1 MKKLLIAIFA
11 LNILFAQE
19 VESIQKN
26 RTLIIYKDSFA
37 IIKEPILWNLK
48 DGKNI
53 TFFNNLSPNI
63 VFDSPLLN
71 IEGVEV
77 GSQTLNK
84 NFYSTDSYL
93 KKNIGSLVEVKP
105 INDSV
110 VQGALLDINSSS
122 ISISTNKGLIIF
134 QRSRVEYILLKS
146 KQVQNK
152 FTPQISWEIFSE
164 GLNSVTA
171 ELTYLSSGFSWKPV
185 YKLQLSDSD
194 STAALSI
201 DAEVV
206 NGSNMNLLGVD
217 IKVVEGL
224 VPVGGSSKA
233 RNMPMVASRGMTMSE
248 RTNELGD
255 FYIFD
260 LGTNLNLRALETI
273 QFPLMPKTE
282 IGYEKKYIFKNSER
296 DQKDEPLSIEISF
309 QNSKANNLEL
319 PLPSGVIY
327 LYEKDMNG
335 ELSFIGKNSLS
346 HLYKGGN
353 AVLDAGKAFD
363 IIGKR
368 RILNFDR
375 QNNSEESTISLQI
388 MNTSNESIKVKAIE
402 KIIGDWVIKESSSMY
417 IKDDAST
424 IYFPLEIQPNSSEL
438 ITYTYRKEWK

>member
-122 ISISTNKGLIIF
+122 ISISTNKGLMIF

-185 YKLQLSDSD
+185 YKLQLSNSD

-388 MNTSNESIKVKAIE
+388 MNTSNKSIKVKAIE

>member
-122 ISISTNKGLIIF
+122 ISISTNKGLMIF
-134 QRSRVEYILLKS
+134 QRSRVEYISLKS

-152 FTPQISWEIFSE
+152 FIPQLSWEIFSE

-185 YKLQLSDSD
+185 YKLQLSNSD

-388 MNTSNESIKVKAIE
+388 MNTSNKPIKVKAIE

>member
-122 ISISTNKGLIIF
+122 ISISTNKGLMIF

-152 FTPQISWEIFSE
+152 FIPQLSWEIFSE

-185 YKLQLSDSD
+185 YKLQLSNSD

-388 MNTSNESIKVKAIE
+388 MNTSNKPIKVKAIE

>member
-19 VESIQKN
+19 VESIQPN
-26 RTLIIYKDSFA
+26 RTLTIYKDSFA

-71 IEGVEV
+71 IQGVEV

-122 ISISTNKGLIIF
+122 ISISTNKGLMIF
-134 QRSRVEYILLKS
+134 QRSRVEYISLKS

-224 VPVGGSSKA
+224 VPVSGSSKA

-248 RTNELGD
+248 RTKELGD

-309 QNSKANNLEL
+309 QNSKENNLEL

-346 HLYKGGN
+346 QLYKGGN

-402 KIIGDWVIKESSSMY
+402 KIVGDWVIKESSSMY

>member
-19 VESIQKN
+19 VESIQPN
-26 RTLIIYKDSFA
+26 RTLTIYKDSFA

-71 IEGVEV
+71 IQGVEV

-122 ISISTNKGLIIF
+122 ISISTNKGLMIF
-134 QRSRVEYILLKS
+134 QRSRVEYISLKS

-224 VPVGGSSKA
+224 VPVSGSSKA

-248 RTNELGD
+248 RTKELGD

-273 QFPLMPKTE
+273 QFPLMSKTE

-309 QNSKANNLEL
+309 ENSKENNLEL

-346 HLYKGGN
+346 QLYKGGN

-402 KIIGDWVIKESSSMY
+402 KIVGDWVIKESSSMY

>member
-1 MKKLLIAIFA
+1 MKKLLIVIFT
-11 LNILFAQE
+11 LNILLAQQ
-19 VESIQKN
+19 VESVQNN
-26 RTLIIYKDSFA
+26 RTLTIYKDNFA

-48 DGKNI
+48 DGKNN
-53 TFFNNLSPNI
+53 TSFNNLSPNI
-63 VFDSPLLN
+63 VFDSPVLN

-77 GSQTLNK
+77 RSQTLNK

-105 INDSV
+105 TNDSA

-122 ISISTNKGLIIF
+122 ISINTNKGLMIF
-134 QRSRVEYILLKS
+134 QRSRIEYVLLKS
-146 KQVQNK
+146 KQIQNK

-164 GLNSVTA
+164 GLSSITA
-171 ELTYLSSGFSWKPV
+171 ELTYLTSGFSWKPI
-185 YKLQLSDSD
+185 YTLQLDSIG
-194 STAALSI
+194 STASLSVN
-201 DAEVV
+201 AEVV

-224 VPVGGSSKA
+224 VPIGESKSN
-233 RNMPMVASRGMTMSE
+233 NMGMITSRMSGMTE
-248 RTNELGD
+248 KTNQLGD
-255 FYIFD
+255 FYIFS
-260 LGTNLNLRALETI
+260 LGSNMNLKALETI

-282 IGYEKKYIFKNSER
+282 IEYEKKYIFQNSER
-296 DQKDEPLSIEISF
+296 DQKDEPLSTEISF
-309 QNSKANNLEL
+309 ENSKENNLEL
-319 PLPSGVIY
+319 PLPSGIVY
-327 LYEKDMNG
+327 LYEKGING
-335 ELSFIGKNSLS
+335 DLSFIGKNNLS
-346 HLYKGGN
+346 ELYKGGN

-375 QNNSEESTISLQI
+375 QNKSEESTISIQI
-388 MNTSNESIKVKAIE
+388 MNTSNTSIKVKAIE
-402 KIIGDWVIKESSSMY
+402 KIVGDWVIKESSSMY

>member
-122 ISISTNKGLIIF
+122 ISISTNKGLMIF

-185 YKLQLSDSD
+185 YKLQLSNSD

-388 MNTSNESIKVKAIE
+388 MNTSNKSIKVKAIE
-402 KIIGDWVIKESSSMY
+402 KIVGDWVIKESSSMY

>member
-26 RTLIIYKDSFA
+26 RTLTIYKDSFA

-122 ISISTNKGLIIF
+122 ISISTNKGLMIF
-134 QRSRVEYILLKS
+134 QRSRVEYISLKS

-335 ELSFIGKNSLS
+335 ALSFIGKNSLS

>member
-110 VQGALLDINSSS
+110 IQGALLDINSSS
-122 ISISTNKGLIIF
+122 ISLNTNKGLMIF
-134 QRSRVEYILLKS
+134 QRSRVEYISLKS

-164 GLNSVTA
+164 GLDSVTA

-194 STAALSI
+194 STASLSI
-201 DAEVV
+201 DVEVV

-224 VPVGGSSKA
+224 VPIGNSKA
-233 RNMPMVASRGMTMSE
+233 SNMLMVASRGMTMSE

-282 IGYEKKYIFKNSER
+282 IEYEKKYIFKNSER
-296 DQKDEPLSIEISF
+296 DQKDAPLSIEISF
-309 QNSKANNLEL
+309 QNSKENNLAL

-346 HLYKGGN
+346 QLYKGGN

-402 KIIGDWVIKESSSMY
+402 KIVGDWVIKESSSMY

>member
-11 LNILFAQE
+11 LNILLAQE
-19 VESIQKN
+19 VESIQTN
-26 RTLIIYKDSFA
+26 RTLTIYKDSFA

-122 ISISTNKGLIIF
+122 ISISTNKGLMIF
-134 QRSRVEYILLKS
+134 QRSRVEYISLKS

-164 GLNSVTA
+164 GLDSVTA

-260 LGTNLNLRALETI
+260 LGTNLNLKALETI

-282 IGYEKKYIFKNSER
+282 IEYEKKYIFKNSER
-296 DQKDEPLSIEISF
+296 DQKDAPLSIEISF
-309 QNSKANNLEL
+309 QNSKENNLAL

-346 HLYKGGN
+346 QLYKGGN

-388 MNTSNESIKVKAIE
+388 MNTSNESIKVKVIE
-402 KIIGDWVIKESSSMY
+402 KIVGDWVIKESSSMY

>member
-1 MKKLLIAIFA
+1 M
-11 LNILFAQE
+11 
-19 VESIQKN
+19 
-26 RTLIIYKDSFA
+26 
-37 IIKEPILWNLK
+37 
-48 DGKNI
+48 
-53 TFFNNLSPNI
+53 
-63 VFDSPLLN
+63 
-71 IEGVEV
+71 
-77 GSQTLNK
+77 
-84 NFYSTDSYL
+84 
-93 KKNIGSLVEVKP
+93 
-105 INDSV
+105 
-110 VQGALLDINSSS
+110 
-122 ISISTNKGLIIF
+122 
-134 QRSRVEYILLKS
+134 
-146 KQVQNK
+146 
-152 FTPQISWEIFSE
+152 
-164 GLNSVTA
+164 
-171 ELTYLSSGFSWKPV
+171 

-194 STAALSI
+194 STASLSI

-224 VPVGGSSKA
+224 VPIGNSKA
-233 RNMPMVASRGMTMSE
+233 SNMLMVASRGMTMSE

-296 DQKDEPLSIEISF
+296 DQKDAPLSIEISF
-309 QNSKANNLEL
+309 QNSKENNLAL

-402 KIIGDWVIKESSSMY
+402 KIVGDWVIKESSSMY

>member
-19 VESIQKN
+19 VESIQPN
-26 RTLIIYKDSFA
+26 RTLTIYKDSFA

-71 IEGVEV
+71 IQGVEV

-122 ISISTNKGLIIF
+122 ISLNTNKGLMIF
-134 QRSRVEYILLKS
+134 QRSRVEYISLKS

-152 FTPQISWEIFSE
+152 FIPQISWEIFSE

-224 VPVGGSSKA
+224 VPVSGSSKA

-248 RTNELGD
+248 RTKELGD

-273 QFPLMPKTE
+273 QFPLMSKTE

-309 QNSKANNLEL
+309 ENSKENNLEL

-346 HLYKGGN
+346 QLYKGGN

-402 KIIGDWVIKESSSMY
+402 KIVGDWVIKESSSMY

>member
-185 YKLQLSDSD
+185 YKLQLSNSD

-402 KIIGDWVIKESSSMY
+402 KIVGDWVIKESSSMY

>member
-19 VESIQKN
+19 VESIQTN
-26 RTLIIYKDSFA
+26 RTLTIYKDSFA

-71 IEGVEV
+71 IQGVEV

-122 ISISTNKGLIIF
+122 ISISTNKGLMIF

-224 VPVGGSSKA
+224 VPVGGSGKV

-248 RTNELGD
+248 RTKELGD

-282 IGYEKKYIFKNSER
+282 IGYEKKYIFRNSER

-309 QNSKANNLEL
+309 QNSKENNLEL

-346 HLYKGGN
+346 QLYKGGN

-402 KIIGDWVIKESSSMY
+402 KIVGDWVIKESSSMY

>member
-19 VESIQKN
+19 VESIQTN
-26 RTLIIYKDSFA
+26 RTLTIYKDSFA

-71 IEGVEV
+71 IQGVEV

-122 ISISTNKGLIIF
+122 ISINTNKGLIIF
-134 QRSRVEYILLKS
+134 QRSRVEYISLKS

-164 GLNSVTA
+164 GLDSITA

-224 VPVGGSSKA
+224 VPVGSSSKA

-248 RTNELGD
+248 RTKELGD

-296 DQKDEPLSIEISF
+296 DQRDEPLSIEISF
-309 QNSKANNLEL
+309 QNSKENNLEL

-327 LYEKDMNG
+327 LYEKNMNG
-335 ELSFIGKNSLS
+335 ELSFIGKNNLS
-346 HLYKGGN
+346 QLYKGGN

-402 KIIGDWVIKESSSMY
+402 KIVGDWVIKESSSMY

>member
-1 MKKLLIAIFA
+1 MKKLLIVIFT
-11 LNILFAQE
+11 LNILLAQQ
-19 VESIQKN
+19 VEPIQNN
-26 RTLIIYKDSFA
+26 RTLTIYKDSFA

-48 DGKNI
+48 DGKNN
-53 TFFNNLSPNI
+53 TSFNNLSPNI
-63 VFDSPLLN
+63 VFDSPFLN

-105 INDSV
+105 TNDSA

-122 ISISTNKGLIIF
+122 VSINTNKGLMIF
-134 QRSRVEYILLKS
+134 QRSRIEYVLLKS
-146 KQVQNK
+146 KQIQNK

-164 GLNSVTA
+164 GLNSITA
-171 ELTYLSSGFSWKPV
+171 ELTYLTSGFSWKPI
-185 YKLQLSDSD
+185 YKLQLDSIG

-201 DAEVV
+201 NAEVV

-224 VPVGGSSKA
+224 VPIGRSKPN
-233 RNMPMVASRGMTMSE
+233 NMAMVASRMSGMTE
-248 RTNELGD
+248 KTNQLGD
-255 FYIFD
+255 FYIFS
-260 LGTNLNLRALETI
+260 LGSNMNLKALETI

-282 IGYEKKYIFKNSER
+282 IEYEKKYIFQNSER

-309 QNSKANNLEL
+309 ENSKENNLEL
-319 PLPSGVIY
+319 PLPSGVAY
-327 LYEKDMNG
+327 LYEKDING
-335 ELSFIGKNSLS
+335 ELSFIGKNNLS
-346 HLYKGGN
+346 QLYKGGN

-375 QNNSEESTISLQI
+375 QNKSEESTISIQI
-388 MNTSNESIKVKAIE
+388 MNTSNTSIKVKAIE
-402 KIIGDWVIKESSSMY
+402 KIVGDWVIKESSSMY

>member
-1 MKKLLIAIFA
+1 MKKILIALLA
-11 LNILFAQE
+11 LNILNSQE
-19 VESIQKN
+19 LEPVQNN
-26 RTLIIYKDSFA
+26 RTLTIYKDSFA

-53 TFFNNLSPNI
+53 TSFNNLSPNI

-71 IEGVEV
+71 IDGVEV

-105 INDSV
+105 ANNSV

-122 ISISTNKGLIIF
+122 ISISTNKGLMIF
-134 QRSRVEYILLKS
+134 QRSRVEYISLKTN
-146 KQVQNK
+146 QIQNK

-164 GLNSVTA
+164 GLESVTA
-171 ELTYLSSGFSWKPV
+171 DLTYLTSGFSWKPV
-185 YKLQLSDSD
+185 YKLLLNGSD
-194 STAALSI
+194 TNAILSI

-217 IKVVEGL
+217 INVVEGL
-224 VPVGGSSKA
+224 VPVTNAKSSN
-233 RNMPMVASRGMTMSE
+233 NMGMVASRMGMTE
-248 RTNELGD
+248 KVNQLGD
-255 FYIFD
+255 FYIFS
-260 LGTNLNLRALETI
+260 LGNNLNLKALETI
-273 QFPLMPKTE
+273 QFPLMPKTQ
-282 IGYEKKYIFKNSER
+282 IAYEKKYIFENSER

-309 QNSKANNLEL
+309 ENTKDNNLEL
-319 PLPSGVIY
+319 PLPSGTIY
-327 LYEKDMNG
+327 LYEENIDG
-335 ELSFIGKNSLS
+335 ELSFIGKNTLS
-346 HLYKGGN
+346 SLYKGGS
-353 AVLDAGKAFD
+353 AILDAGKAFD

-388 MNTSNESIKVKAIE
+388 LNTSSESIKVKAIE
-402 KIIGDWVIKESSSMY
+402 KIVGDWVIKESSSMY

>member
-19 VESIQKN
+19 VESIQTN
-26 RTLIIYKDSFA
+26 RTLTIYKDSFA

-63 VFDSPLLN
+63 VFASPLFN
-71 IEGVEV
+71 IQGVEV

-122 ISISTNKGLIIF
+122 ISINTNKGLIIF
-134 QRSRVEYILLKS
+134 QRSRVEYISLKS

-164 GLNSVTA
+164 GLDSITA
-171 ELTYLSSGFSWKPV
+171 ELTYLSSGFSCKPV

-224 VPVGGSSKA
+224 VPVGSSSKA

-248 RTNELGD
+248 KTKELGD

-260 LGTNLNLRALETI
+260 LGTNLNLRARETI

-282 IGYEKKYIFKNSER
+282 IGYEKKYIIKNSER
-296 DQKDEPLSIEISF
+296 DQRDEPLSIEISF
-309 QNSKANNLEL
+309 QNSKENNLEL

-327 LYEKDMNG
+327 LYEKNMNG

-346 HLYKGGN
+346 QLYKGGN

-388 MNTSNESIKVKAIE
+388 MNTSNEPIKVKAIE
-402 KIIGDWVIKESSSMY
+402 KIVGDWVIKESSSMY

>member
-19 VESIQKN
+19 VESIQTN
-26 RTLIIYKDSFA
+26 RTLTIYKDSFA

-71 IEGVEV
+71 IQGVEV

-122 ISISTNKGLIIF
+122 ISINTNKGLIIF
-134 QRSRVEYILLKS
+134 QRSRVEYISLKS

-164 GLNSVTA
+164 GLDSITA

-206 NGSNMNLLGVD
+206 YGSNMNLLGVD

-224 VPVGGSSKA
+224 VPVGSSSKA

-248 RTNELGD
+248 KTKELGD

-296 DQKDEPLSIEISF
+296 DQRDEPLSIEISF
-309 QNSKANNLEL
+309 QNSKENNLEL

-327 LYEKDMNG
+327 LYEKNMNG

-346 HLYKGGN
+346 QLYKGGN

-388 MNTSNESIKVKAIE
+388 MNTSNEPIKVKAIE
-402 KIIGDWVIKESSSMY
+402 KIVGDWVIKESSSMY